1 MGQILYFDFH
11 FFRDF
16 KYLRIRF
23 GGVKQQEQEKKD
35 LQILRNEF
43 LTTIG
48 NSSASTSLAIFSTLP
63 SLRTNMVIE
72 NLCSKIGRGGGNIR
86 LTT

>member
-1 MGQILYFDFH
+1 M
-11 FFRDF
+11 
-16 KYLRIRF
+16 LRT
-23 GGVKQQEQEKKD
+23 
-35 LQILRNEF
+35 EF

-72 NLCSKIGRGGGNIR
+72 NLCRKGKKEGDGEKIYQARN
-86 LTT
+86 